1 LSRLVRLGF
10 KHSILEKSVFAI
22 IPIIFMKL
30 FSNSSAGWKLW
41 CQRLF
46 STVTIAVLL
55 AHWVAAPALA
65 TGVYEMSDAPASD
78 TWVID
83 KAEVISRS
91 NEGKIN
97 LALADLAAKT
107 GNEVRL
113 VTIHRLDY
121 EETAETFTNAL
132 FDRWFP
138 TPEAQANQT
147 LLVIDNL
154 TNDTAIRTGSAV
166 KSVMSDEIARSVAQE
181 TILIPLKEDNKYNQA
196 FLGASDRLV
205 AVLSG
210 NPDPGPPEVK
220 DTVQVEGTFA
230 TPEDTK
236 SSNATVWVIGFLI
249 AATIIPMAT
258 YYLYVR

>member
-1 LSRLVRLGF
+1 
-10 KHSILEKSVFAI
+10 
-22 IPIIFMKL
+22 MKL
-30 FSNSSAGWKLW
+30 FPNLLSGWKPFF
-41 CQRLF
+41 QRLI
-46 STVTIAVLL
+46 SAVAIAVLL
-55 AHWVAAPALA
+55 TQLMAAPATA
-65 TGVYEMSDAPASD
+65 TGVYEMSDAPAPD
-78 TWVID
+78 TWVVD
-83 KAEVISRS
+83 KAEILSRTT
-91 NEGKIN
+91 EGKIN
-97 LALADLAAKT
+97 LALADLAAQT
-107 GNEVRL
+107 GQEVHL

-138 TPEAQANQT
+138 TPEAQANQA
-147 LLVIDNL
+147 LVVIDNL
-154 TNDTAIRTGSAV
+154 TNDTAIRTGSEV
-166 KSVMSDEIARSVAQE
+166 KKLMSDEIARSVTQE

-196 FLGASDRLV
+196 FLAASDRLV

>member
-1 LSRLVRLGF
+1 
-10 KHSILEKSVFAI
+10 LEKSVFAI
-22 IPIIFMKL
+22 IPTIFMKL
-30 FSNSSAGWKLW
+30 FPNPSAGWKLW

-46 STVTIAVLL
+46 STLAIAVLL
-55 AHWVAAPALA
+55 AHLIAAPALA
-65 TGVYEMSDAPASD
+65 TGVYDLSDAPPD
-78 TWVID
+78 IGVLD

-121 EETAETFTNAL
+121 EETAETFTNDL

-138 TPEAQANQT
+138 TPESQANQT

-166 KSVMSDEIARSVAQE
+166 KSVMSDDIARSVAQE

>member
-1 LSRLVRLGF
+1 
-10 KHSILEKSVFAI
+10 
-22 IPIIFMKL
+22 MKL
-30 FSNSSAGWKLW
+30 FLNSLSGWKPW
-41 CQRLF
+41 FQRLL
-46 STVTIAVLL
+46 SARLISAVAIAVLL
-55 AHWVAAPALA
+55 AQLVAAPALA
-65 TGVYEMSDAPASD
+65 TGVYELPATPDPES
-78 TWVID
+78 WVMD
-83 KAEVISRS
+83 KAEIISRS

-97 LALADLAAKT
+97 LALADLATQT
-107 GNEVRL
+107 GKEVRL

-121 EETAETFTNAL
+121 EETAETFTKAL

-147 LLVIDNL
+147 LLVLDNL
-154 TNDTAIRTGSAV
+154 TNDTAIRTGGEV
-166 KSVMSDEIARSVAQE
+166 KKVMSDDIARSVAQE

-196 FLGASDRLV
+196 FLAASDRLV